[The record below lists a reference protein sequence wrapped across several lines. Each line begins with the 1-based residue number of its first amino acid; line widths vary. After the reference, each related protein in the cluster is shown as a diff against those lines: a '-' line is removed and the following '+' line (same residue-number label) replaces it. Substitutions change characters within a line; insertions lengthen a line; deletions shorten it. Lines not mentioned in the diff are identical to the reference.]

1 MPFTPDLA
9 TPGTPL
15 RGGSKTRNSWTTA
28 SRALVIWVLPAFL
41 SLYLKIYVMSE
52 LGGFVRLSRSLNGI
66 SLSIAAWLGLFR
78 ADIFVC
84 FLGVP
89 IFLLLLNRFLP
100 SRWGA
105 VATGA
110 ISGSAF
116 TLLSIQL
123 RSLDVV
129 GRYVSLGMMKVA
141 LGWGLH
147 EAGANLAYL
156 SMRGMIEFAAGL
168 AAIILATVWA
178 ARKAGH
184 PISSGTQQ
192 TLRIGA
198 EAYLLALTIVLAAG
212 WRSVLPTTPYHE
224 SSAVRAVA
232 SLWEGN
238 AIDRGEFTRYGY
250 QAVRGREVFSV
261 PRMTSAE
268 LIRRF
273 QDLVHA
279 PAPLADSPYFGKERG
294 DNVLFFILETTPD
307 EFLPADDDLKQFP
320 NLARLREH
328 SFVGERHYTTLP
340 MTTAAVF
347 SIFSSWYPNDSFLGV
362 RGFPSGYDAPVFL
375 PALNSIGYETAAFS
389 PVRYLGEQ
397 DERIYRGVGF
407 EEEHLPEQVL
417 TGYDRDSSWRAE
429 RKAADIAT
437 LHLLEG
443 SMNQWMESKR
453 PFVAAF
459 LPQISHFPYP
469 DNYPPNSTENIRN
482 RARALLAVQ
491 DSWLGELMDLLQRHG
506 ELDKTII
513 VVVGDHGRRTRLEN
527 PNLPRGTI
535 YETSYHVPLLIYA
548 PQTLNHTERI
558 PWITSHIDIAPTV
571 LDLLGV
577 ERDRSLEQGSSIWN
591 PGLKGRTTFLL
602 GQPTF
607 GADGYASDGKFYM
620 WNYLS
625 DSVFENNKASFNFT
639 DVVPRNSAV
648 EREVKTEIAN
658 LVQLEAAWHDQFCQ
672 PALRPSGST
681 FAAAGR

>member
-1 MPFTPDLA
+1 
-9 TPGTPL
+9 
-15 RGGSKTRNSWTTA
+15 
-28 SRALVIWVLPAFL
+28 
-41 SLYLKIYVMSE
+41 MSE
-52 LGGFVRLSRSLNGI
+52 LGGFARLSRSLNGI
-66 SLSIAAWLGLFR
+66 AFSIAAWLGLFR

-89 IFLLLLNRFLP
+89 VFLLLLNRFLP

-110 ISGSAF
+110 ISGSVF

-156 SMRGMIEFAAGL
+156 PMRGIIEFAFGL
-168 AAIILATVWA
+168 TGIVLATVWA
-178 ARKAGH
+178 VRSAGH
-184 PISSGTQQ
+184 PVSSATQQ
-192 TLRIGA
+192 TVRIGA
-198 EAYLLALTIVLAAG
+198 EAYLLALTIILAAG
-212 WRSVLPTTPYHE
+212 WRSVLPRTPYHE
-224 SSAVRAVA
+224 SSLVRAVA

-238 AIDRGEFTRYGY
+238 AIDSGEFTRYEH
-250 QAVRGREVFSV
+250 QAVRGREIFSV
-261 PRMTSAE
+261 PKMTSAE

-273 QDLVHA
+273 RDLTHS
-279 PAPLADSPYFGKERG
+279 PAPLTDSPYFRKERG

-307 EFLPADDDLKQFP
+307 EFLPADDDMKQFP
-320 NLARLREH
+320 NLARLRER
-328 SFVGERHYTTLP
+328 SFVGDRHYTTLP

-347 SIFSSWYPNDSFLGV
+347 SMFSSWYPDDSFLGIW
-362 RGFPSGYDAPVFL
+362 GFPSTDDVPVFL
-375 PALNSIGYETAAFS
+375 PRLEKLGYESATFS
-389 PVRYLGEQ
+389 PVRYHGEQ
-397 DERIYRGVGF
+397 DHWMYRAVGF
-407 EEEHLPEQVL
+407 QEEYVPDQGL
-417 TGYDRDSSWRAE
+417 TSYQDGSSWRAE
-429 RKAADIAT
+429 RKAADLAT

-469 DNYPPNSTENIRN
+469 DNYPANSTENIRN

-491 DSWLGELMDLLQRHG
+491 DSWLGELMDLLQQHG

-548 PQTLNHTERI
+548 PRTLQRTDRI

-577 ERDRSLEQGSSIWN
+577 ERDRTLEQGSAIWN

-625 DSVFENNKASFNFT
+625 DSVFENNKASFNLA
-639 DVVPRNSAV
+639 DAVPRDSAA

-658 LVQLEAAWHDQFCQ
+658 LVQLEAAWHDRFCR
-672 PALRPSGST
+672 PASRSSRST
-681 FAAAGR
+681 FASVGK